1 MSISSPG
8 PALAAHDLVKRFG
21 SVAAVDD
28 VSFDVPGG
36 AFLSLLGPSG
46 SGKTTVL
53 RLLGGFEQSDAG
65 RMNIGGAEITDLPPY
80 KRDIG
85 VVFQRYALFPH
96 MTVADNVAFPLKQRG
111 RAGGTTVDE
120 ILETVGLPGLGAR
133 FPHELSGGQQQ
144 RVALAR
150 ALVFRP
156 RILLMDEP
164 LAALDKHLRE
174 HLQLEI
180 RALQQRLGMTT
191 IYVTHDQAEAFV
203 MSDLVAVMNAGKV
216 EQIGPP
222 RALYDAP
229 RTAFVAQFVGDS
241 NLFRGTPA
249 GSGALKLATG
259 DILRTAQPS
268 APQTL
273 LVRPEK
279 ISLNAA
285 APAGNALRGVIAGVR
300 FLGEATVYRV
310 QVADMDI
317 TVRASGAALFGP
329 GTEVVL
335 SWDPADTVVI
345 P

>member
-1 MSISSPG
+1 MSTSPPG
-8 PALAAHDLVKRFG
+8 PALAARNLVKRFG

-36 AFLSLLGPSG
+36 AFLTLLGPSG

-53 RLLGGFEQSDAG
+53 RLLGGFERPDAG
-65 RMNIGGAEITDLPPY
+65 RMDIGGADITDLPPY

-111 RAGGTTVDE
+111 RAGGATVE
-120 ILETVGLPGLGAR
+120 EMLETVGMPGLGAR

-174 HLQLEI
+174 RLQHEI
-180 RALQQRLGMTT
+180 RALQQRLGITT

-203 MSDLVAVMNAGKV
+203 MSDLVAVLNAGKI
-216 EQIGPP
+216 EQVGPP
-222 RALYDAP
+222 GALYDTP

-249 GSGALKLATG
+249 GPGALKLTTG
-259 DILRTAQPS
+259 EILRTLQSS

-279 ISLNAA
+279 ILIDAA
-285 APAGNALRGVIAGVR
+285 APAGNILRGVIADVR
-300 FLGEATVYRV
+300 FLGEATTYRV
-310 QVADMDI
+310 RVAEMDVR
-317 TVRASGAALFGP
+317 VRAFGAATFAP
-329 GTEVVL
+329 GAEVVL
-335 SWDPADTVVI
+335 SWNAADTVVI